1 MVRREVAG
9 GGRDAAPV
17 PAAGQV
23 QQWEPASLLRRF
35 GALLV
40 DWIACLLITGT
51 FTNPRTEPW
60 APVAILVAEYA
71 FFIGLFGQTPGM
83 WVARI
88 RCVSVDDHQP
98 VGIPRALLRGVLLAL
113 FVPALIMDK
122 DRRGVH
128 DRLANTIVIAPAT
141 PPQRA

>member
-1 MVRREVAG
+1 MVERDLSG
-9 GGRDAAPV
+9 TGRDAVPV
-17 PAAGQV
+17 PAAGPAHD
-23 QQWEPASLLRRF
+23 WEPASLLRRF

-51 FTNPRTEPW
+51 FANPRIEPW
-60 APVAILVAEYA
+60 APVAILIAEYA

-83 WVARI
+83 WVAKI
-88 RCVSVDDHQP
+88 RCVSVDDLQP

-113 FVPALIMDK
+113 FVPALIMDQ

-128 DRLANTIVIAPAT
+128 DRLANTVVIV
-141 PPQRA
+141 R